1 MTKNSLMQADST
13 IIKIY
18 VLVLGLLVTGGST
31 EAVELYNPVSKT
43 SCALPAL
50 PEVRSLHSQD
60 GPLLCGGNANTH
72 LKPRQSCMLLNSG
85 ITFLPMVK
93 EY

>member
-1 MTKNSLMQADST
+1 MLF
-13 IIKIY
+13 IPPIKIF
-18 VLVLGLLVTGGST
+18 VLVLGLLVTGGGT

-43 SCALPAL
+43 SCALTAL

-85 ITFLPMVK
+85 ITFLSMVK